1 MPDAAGWSGSR
12 VGHSGTRAGAS
23 RGSGLSGPTSASG
36 SIWGSSECTSPRRY
50 RARRSRRTYSCACTA
65 SSRNGEI
72 DVLRGAE
79 LTWKLAAVA
88 ALVIATPLSAQKRPH
103 LDVMPPAQNAWAD
116 DAPWVSSSGL
126 LLDAAMRDL
135 LANGFPARLHY
146 RLERWVSGRW
156 FDDLKA
162 AVEWDVV
169 LKYDVLGKKY
179 QAVRVVDRKSQ
190 SLGEYAGVD
199 DAANAVEAA
208 YKVAIPLPKKG
219 QRGYYNLLLDVETLS
234 LTDLDE
240 VQRWLRGELK
250 PAVSGKK
257 NPGTAVGRGIRTLV
271 VRLLGGEKRHYEA
284 RTGTFRP

>member
-1 MPDAAGWSGSR
+1 MLKTGRMTARLAFVVLGALAMAPPLAAQK
-12 VGHSGTRAGAS
+12 VHV
-23 RGSGLSGPTSASG
+23 
-36 SIWGSSECTSPRRY
+36 
-50 RARRSRRTYSCACTA
+50 
-65 SSRNGEI
+65 
-72 DVLRGAE
+72 DVL
-79 LTWKLAAVA
+79 
-88 ALVIATPLSAQKRPH
+88 
-103 LDVMPPAQNAWAD
+103 PPAQNAWAED
-116 DAPWVSSSGL
+116 GPSVASGGL
-126 LLDAAMRDL
+126 LSDASMLDL
-135 LANGFPARLHY
+135 LGNGFPARLHY

-162 AVEWDVV
+162 ATEWDVI

-179 QAVRVVDRKSQ
+179 QVVRVVGGKPE
-190 SLGEYAGVD
+190 SLGDFAGVD
-199 DAANAVEAA
+199 DAAGAVEAA

-234 LTDLDE
+234 LSDLDE